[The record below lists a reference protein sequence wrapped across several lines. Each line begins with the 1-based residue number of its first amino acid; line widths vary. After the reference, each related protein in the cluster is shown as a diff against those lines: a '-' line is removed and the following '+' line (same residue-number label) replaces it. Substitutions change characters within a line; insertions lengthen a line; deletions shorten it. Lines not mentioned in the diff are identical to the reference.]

1 MKRKIDNTQRRIPEW
16 LVASHDI
23 WREDRVRPSSY
34 LFALLFSLIMALPMT
49 AFANGTSTQADENR
63 KTVVAFYEQFF
74 NQHDLTAADRY
85 IGDTYIQ
92 HNPNVP
98 NGRKAFVDAFTKV
111 FAQFPR
117 RHSRIVRV
125 IAEGDLVVLHVDL
138 TKSADDRDS
147 AVVDIFRLEHG
158 RIVEHWDVQQAIPEK
173 AANDSTM
180 F

>member
-1 MKRKIDNTQRRIPEW
+1 MAETMVNSNMITALVPAAAASTGDTPPVVAADQEALLHSDNPAVAANKRICFDMYRTILQGGR
-16 LVASHDI
+16 A
-23 WREDRVRPSSY
+23 DRVRE
-34 LFALLFSLIMALPMT
+34 F
-49 AFANGTSTQADENR
+49 
-63 KTVVAFYEQFF
+63 
-74 NQHDLTAADRY
+74 
-85 IGDTYIQ
+85 IGPTYIQ